1 MSTDL
6 GSPRAPVTLHLSY
19 KAISLFVLLLILPW
33 GVLLVLSHRHETE
46 LTQPATRASVAAPD
60 VGNNA
65 VAVKAGP
72 WGELSYHRIVIEPP
86 ESLIRAVYSA
96 PRQAVWVFKRHSADT
111 FGALMDAAGLSLEQR
126 QYTAEPANREVVGGD
141 IVLRPPATFIEGLSP
156 ESRAII
162 YTALSEFPENP
173 DQHDP
178 YRFRADAADE
188 WFRYSGLPDT
198 TVALV
203 KKLLY
208 RRGNSLVFSDQG
220 LVLGRIPSLQERVR
234 LIKTLARKSTL
245 MVKLRIRASSDIEA
259 LDNYWGRGQRTKD
272 IQPLLQSLV
281 RDGTGS
287 TIDIIHLLPRLPRSL
302 LYTYPAINE
311 PGSTSYLD
319 CHWTVLNFFNMRPD
333 DRYQQLDAVTA
344 AFLND
349 YYPVTGQPTF
359 GDIIMFAKPDGSIIH
374 SCVYIAAEIVFTKN
388 GASPNAPW
396 ILMSL
401 SDVEAFYP
409 SKEPL
414 DLQYYRLKTYDR
426 STSVN

>member
-19 KAISLFVLLLILPW
+19 KAVSLFALLLVLPW
-33 GVLLVLSHRHETE
+33 GVLLLLNHQHESAPA
-46 LTQPATRASVAAPD
+46 QPAKPAAATAAD
-60 VGNNA
+60 SGNNA
-65 VAVKAGP
+65 IAVKTGP
-72 WGELSYHRIVIEPP
+72 WGELSYNRIVIEPP

-96 PRQAVWVFKRHSADT
+96 PRQAVWVFKHYTTEA
-111 FGALMDAAGLSLEQR
+111 FAALMDSAALTPEQR
-126 QYTAEPANREVVGGD
+126 QFTANPANYEVIDGD
-141 IVLRPPATFIEGLSP
+141 IVLRPPAAFIEGLSP

-188 WFRYSGLPDT
+188 WFRASELPET

-302 LYTYPAINE
+302 LYTYPAISE

-333 DRYQQLDAVTA
+333 DRYQQLEAVTA
-344 AFLND
+344 AFLNE

-426 STSVN
+426 PPN

>member
-19 KAISLFVLLLILPW
+19 KAVSLFVLLLVLPW
-33 GVLLVLSHRHETE
+33 VVLVILSHRHETE
-46 LTQPATRASVAAPD
+46 PAQPAKPVAVAATD
-60 VGNNA
+60 GGNNA
-65 VAVKAGP
+65 IAVKAGP
-72 WGELSYHRIVIEPP
+72 WGELSYNRIVIEPP

-96 PRQAVWVFKRHSADT
+96 PRQAVWVFKHYTPGGFA
-111 FGALMDAAGLSLEQR
+111 ALMDSAALTPEQR
-126 QYTAEPANREVVGGD
+126 QFTANPANYEIIGGD
-141 IVLRPPATFIEGLSP
+141 IILRPPATFIEGLSP

-162 YTALSEFPENP
+162 YTALSEFAENP
-173 DQHDP
+173 DQADP

-188 WFRYSGLPDT
+188 WFRYSELPEST
-198 TVALV
+198 ISLV

-302 LYTYPAINE
+302 LYTYPAISE

-333 DRYQQLDAVTA
+333 DRYQQLEAVTA
-344 AFLND
+344 AFLNE

-374 SCVYIAAEIVFTKN
+374 SCVYIAADIVFTKN

-409 SKEPL
+409 SKDPL

-426 STSVN
+426 PPN

>member
-1 MSTDL
+1 VSTDL

-19 KAISLFVLLLILPW
+19 KAVSLFALLLVLPW
-33 GVLLVLSHRHETE
+33 VVLLVLNYRPGKETA
-46 LTQPATRASVAAPD
+46 QPPARSSVPAPEG
-60 VGNNA
+60 GNTSI
-65 VAVKAGP
+65 AVKAGP
-72 WGELSYHRIVIEPP
+72 WGELAYTRIVIEPP
-86 ESLIRAVYSA
+86 ESLIHAVYSA
-96 PRQAVWVFKRHSADT
+96 PRQAAWIFKHYTTDALA
-111 FGALMDAAGLSLEQR
+111 ALMDSAALTPDQR
-126 QYTAEPANREVVGGD
+126 QIMANPAIREIVGRD
-141 IVLRPPATFIEGLSP
+141 IILRPPATFIEDLSP
-156 ESRAII
+156 ESRAVI
-162 YTALSEFPENP
+162 YTALSEFSENP
-173 DQHDP
+173 DQADP

-188 WFRYSGLPDT
+188 WFRYSELPDST
-198 TVALV
+198 IALV

-245 MVKLRIRASSDIEA
+245 MVRLRIRASSDIEA

-302 LYTYPAINE
+302 LYTYPALSE

-333 DRYQQLDAVTA
+333 DRYQQLEAVTA
-344 AFLND
+344 AFLNE
-349 YYPVTGQPTF
+349 YYPVTGQPAF

-374 SCVYIAAEIVFTKN
+374 SCVYIAADIVFTKN

-414 DLQYYRLKTYDR
+414 DLQYYRLKSYER
-426 STSVN
+426 PPN

>member
-19 KAISLFVLLLILPW
+19 KTLSLLALLLIVPW
-33 GVLLVLSHRHETE
+33 GVLLVLSHRHEAE
-46 LTQPATRASVAAPD
+46 PTQPAAPTAEPAPENS
-60 VGNNA
+60 GNA
-65 VAVKAGP
+65 VTVKTGP
-72 WGELSYHRIVIEPP
+72 WGELTYNRIVIEPP

-96 PRQAVWVFKRHSADT
+96 PRQTVWIFKQWKADT
-111 FGALMDAAGLSLEQR
+111 FDALINSAALTPEQR
-126 QYTAEPANREVVGGD
+126 QYATNPANREVSGGD
-141 IVLRPPATFIEGLSP
+141 IILRPPAAFIEGLSA

-178 YRFRADAADE
+178 YRFRAEAADE
-188 WFRYSGLPDT
+188 WFRHSDLPDH

-208 RRGNSLVFSDQG
+208 RRGNSLVFSDQAF
-220 LVLGRIPSLQERVR
+220 VLSRIPSLHERVR

-245 MVKLRIRASSDIEA
+245 LVKLRIRASSDIEA
-259 LDNYWGRGQRTKD
+259 LDNYWGRGQRAKD

-281 RDGTGS
+281 RDGTGT

-302 LYTYPAINE
+302 LYTYPAVTD

-319 CHWTVLNFFNMRPD
+319 CHWTVLNFFNALPD
-333 DRYQQLDAVTA
+333 NRYEQLDAVTA

-359 GDIIMFAKPDGSIIH
+359 GDVIMFAKPDGSIIH
-374 SCVYIAAEIVFTKN
+374 SCVYIAADIVFTKN

-409 SKEPL
+409 SEETL
-414 DLQYYRLKTYDR
+414 DLQYFRLKSYDR
-426 STSVN
+426 PAM

>member
-19 KAISLFVLLLILPW
+19 KAVGLMAT
-33 GVLLVLSHRHETE
+33 LLVLPWIFLLVFSHRHD
-46 LTQPATRASVAAPD
+46 PAPAAAPAPAPAA
-60 VGNNA
+60 G
-65 VAVKAGP
+65 VAVEPGSGGIAVKPGP
-72 WGELSYHRIVIEPP
+72 WGELSYNRIVIEPP
-86 ESLIRAVYSA
+86 ESLIRTVYSN
-96 PRQAVWVFKRHSADT
+96 PRQVNWVFKGYSAADLA
-111 FGALMDAAGLSLEQR
+111 ALFDSAGLEPELR
-126 QYTAEPANREVVGGD
+126 RTAEDPAYRETIGND
-141 IVLRPPATFIEGLSP
+141 IVLRPPATLIEGLSP

-188 WFRYSGLPDT
+188 WFRHSGLPES

-208 RRGNSLVFSDQG
+208 RRGNSLVFSDQS
-220 LVLGRIPSLQERVR
+220 LVLGRVPSLQERVR
-234 LIKTLARKSTL
+234 LIKALARKSTL
-245 MVKLRIRASSDIEA
+245 MVKLRIRASSDIES
-259 LDNYWGRGQRTKD
+259 LDAYWGRGQRTKD

-281 RDGTGS
+281 RDGTGT

-302 LYTYPAINE
+302 LYTYPAISE

-319 CHWTVLNFFNMRPD
+319 CHWTVLNFFNTRPD
-333 DRYQQLDAVTA
+333 DRYQQLEEVTA
-344 AFLND
+344 AFLNN

-359 GDIIMFAKPDGSIIH
+359 GDVIMFAKPDGSIIH
-374 SCVYIAAEIVFTKN
+374 SCVYIAGDIVYTKN

-409 SKEPL
+409 SREPL
-414 DLQYYRLKTYDR
+414 DLQYYRLKNYDR
-426 STSVN
+426 PPS

>member
-19 KAISLFVLLLILPW
+19 KAVSLFALLLVLPW
-33 GVLLVLSHRHETE
+33 GVLLLLNHQHESAPA
-46 LTQPATRASVAAPD
+46 QPAKPAATTAAD
-60 VGNNA
+60 SGNNA
-65 VAVKAGP
+65 IAVKTGP
-72 WGELSYHRIVIEPP
+72 WGELSYNRIVIEPP

-96 PRQAVWVFKRHSADT
+96 PRQAVWVFKRYTTEA
-111 FGALMDAAGLSLEQR
+111 FAALMDSAALTPEQR
-126 QYTAEPANREVVGGD
+126 QFTANPANYEVIDGD
-141 IVLRPPATFIEGLSP
+141 IVLRPPAAFIEGLSP

-188 WFRYSGLPDT
+188 WFRASELPES

-302 LYTYPAINE
+302 LYTYPAISE

-333 DRYQQLDAVTA
+333 DRYQQLEAVTA
-344 AFLND
+344 AFLNE

-426 STSVN
+426 PPN

>member
-1 MSTDL
+1 VSTDL

-19 KAISLFVLLLILPW
+19 KAISLLALLLILPW
-33 GVLLVLSHRHETE
+33 GVLLFLSPR
-46 LTQPATRASVAAPD
+46 PAGDSPKPASP
-60 VGNNA
+60 A
-65 VAVKAGP
+65 VTPPAEGGGSAIAVKAGP
-72 WGELSYHRIVIEPP
+72 WGELSYNRIVIEPP
-86 ESLIRAVYSA
+86 ESLIRAAYSA
-96 PRQAVWVFKRHSADT
+96 PRQAVWVFKGCTEDA
-111 FGALMDAAGLSLEQR
+111 FAALMGSAGLTPEQR
-126 QYTAEPANREVVGGD
+126 RFIDDAANREVLSGNL
-141 IVLRPPATFIEGLSP
+141 ILRPPPAFIEGLTP

-188 WFRYSGLPDT
+188 WFRHSDLPDST
-198 TVALV
+198 IALV

-259 LDNYWGRGQRTKD
+259 LDAYWGRGQRTKD

-302 LYTYPAINE
+302 LYTYPAITE

-333 DRYQQLDAVTA
+333 DRYQDLDAVTA

-359 GDIIMFAKPDGSIIH
+359 GDVIMFAKPDGSIIH
-374 SCVYIAAEIVFTKN
+374 SCVYIAADIVYTKN

>member
-19 KAISLFVLLLILPW
+19 KAVSLFALLLVLPW
-33 GVLLVLSHRHETE
+33 GVLLLLNHQHESAPA
-46 LTQPATRASVAAPD
+46 QPAKPAAATAAD
-60 VGNNA
+60 SGNNA
-65 VAVKAGP
+65 IAVKTGP
-72 WGELSYHRIVIEPP
+72 WGELSYNRIVIEPP

-96 PRQAVWVFKRHSADT
+96 PRQAVWVFKRYTTEA
-111 FGALMDAAGLSLEQR
+111 FAALMDSAALTPEQR
-126 QYTAEPANREVVGGD
+126 QFTANPANYEVIDGD
-141 IVLRPPATFIEGLSP
+141 IVVRPPAAFIEGLSP

-162 YTALSEFPENP
+162 YTALSEFSENP

-188 WFRYSGLPDT
+188 WFRASELPES

-302 LYTYPAINE
+302 LYTYPAISE

-333 DRYQQLDAVTA
+333 DRYQQLEAVTA
-344 AFLND
+344 AFLNE

-426 STSVN
+426 PPN

>member
-1 MSTDL
+1 MSPDL

-19 KAISLFVLLLILPW
+19 KALSLFALLLILPW
-33 GVLLVLSHRHETE
+33 GVLLVLSHRHEAE
-46 LTQPATRASVAAPD
+46 LAQQPATPATDPVPD
-60 VGNNA
+60 GSANA
-65 VAVKAGP
+65 VAVKSGP
-72 WGELSYHRIVIEPP
+72 WGEITYNRIVIEPP
-86 ESLIRAVYSA
+86 ESLIRAAYSA
-96 PRQAVWVFKRHSADT
+96 PRQAVWIFEQWKAETLD
-111 FGALMDAAGLSLEQR
+111 ALLASAGLTPEQR
-126 QYTAEPANREVVGGD
+126 QYANDPANRELAAGD
-141 IVLRPPATFIEGLSP
+141 IILRPPPAFIEGLSA

-162 YTALSEFPENP
+162 YTALSAFPENP

-178 YRFRADAADE
+178 YRFRAEAADE
-188 WFRYSGLPDT
+188 WFNHSELPEP

-208 RRGNSLVFSDQG
+208 RRGSSLVFSDQA
-220 LVLGRIPSLQERVR
+220 LVLSRIPSLHERVR

-245 MVKLRIRASSDIEA
+245 LVKLRIRASSDIEA

-281 RDGTGS
+281 RDGTS
-287 TIDIIHLLPRLPRSL
+287 TTIDIIHLLPRLPRSL
-302 LYTYPAINE
+302 LYTYPAVTD

-319 CHWTVLNFFNMRPD
+319 CHWTVLNFFNALSD
-333 DRYQQLDAVTA
+333 NRYEQLDAVTA

-349 YYPVTGQPTF
+349 YYPVTGKPTF
-359 GDIIMFAKPDGSIIH
+359 GDVIMFAKPDGSIIH
-374 SCVYIAAEIVFTKN
+374 SCVYIAADIVFTKN

-409 SKEPL
+409 SEETL
-414 DLQYYRLKTYDR
+414 DLQYFRLKSYDR
-426 STSVN
+426 PAM